1 MSSDLFLP
9 KIPKQTR
16 SLKRFEKIL
25 NASEKLLEEENIHA
39 LTLKK
44 IAKKG
49 NFKRSSI
56 YKFFPNVL
64 SILYALSERHVKKI
78 TKIFKNNISNVEGQS
93 LDWYLNIFIDVLSIY
108 FNTNKVTAILILTMQ
123 DLPSA
128 NLIEKQNRR
137 LLTTSF
143 LQLTE
148 KDDKYTDDIEVLISI
163 EIALTILSLS
173 YKQEAKI
180 TARMIAEAKR
190 ASLAYLF
197 AKNRVT

>member
-49 NFKRSSI
+49 NFERSSI

-108 FNTNKVTAILILTMQ
+108 FNM
-123 DLPSA
+123 
-128 NLIEKQNRR
+128 
-137 LLTTSF
+137 
-143 LQLTE
+143 
-148 KDDKYTDDIEVLISI
+148 
-163 EIALTILSLS
+163 
-173 YKQEAKI
+173 
-180 TARMIAEAKR
+180 
-190 ASLAYLF
+190 
-197 AKNRVT
+197 NRVIETLA